1 MDKLTLE
8 ERRRRRFSESF
19 RKQQVSY
26 IEEGS
31 KTIGQVAH
39 EFDVKADSV
48 RLWVKK
54 YGSKE
59 LPPPILV
66 QTEEDVNRIKSLEKE
81 AAHLK
86 QLIGS
91 QHVEL
96 VYLKE
101 LVKLAKEK
109 LGEDFE
115 KKSNSGPDATKD
127 RKCQSG
133 HHNGASLQICRNNQ
147 AGLS

>member
-1 MDKLTLE
+1 M
-8 ERRRRRFSESF
+8 
-19 RKQQVSY
+19 
-26 IEEGS
+26 
-31 KTIGQVAH
+31 
-39 EFDVKADSV
+39 
-48 RLWVKK
+48 
-54 YGSKE
+54 
-59 LPPPILV
+59 

-91 QHVEL
+91 QTRRASLFKRVSQIGQG
-96 VYLKE
+96 
-101 LVKLAKEK
+101 K

>member
-1 MDKLTLE
+1 M
-8 ERRRRRFSESF
+8 
-19 RKQQVSY
+19 
-26 IEEGS
+26 
-31 KTIGQVAH
+31 
-39 EFDVKADSV
+39 
-48 RLWVKK
+48 
-54 YGSKE
+54 
-59 LPPPILV
+59 

-115 KKSNSGPDATKD
+115 KNQIQVLMRLKTESVKAGITMEQAYKFVGITRQGFHEKIKRHEREKS
-127 RKCQSG
+127 
-133 HHNGASLQICRNNQ
+133 
-147 AGLS
+147 